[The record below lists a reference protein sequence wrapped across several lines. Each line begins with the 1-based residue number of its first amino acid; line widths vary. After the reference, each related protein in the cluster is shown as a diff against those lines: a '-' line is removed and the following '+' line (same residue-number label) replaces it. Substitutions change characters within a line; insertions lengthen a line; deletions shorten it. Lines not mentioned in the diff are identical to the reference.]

1 MMFISTITISGVEV
15 FSCQTTDHLQ
25 CSFPFEYEGKTYYS
39 CSKDVD
45 FFKRQK
51 SCAID
56 KRTVAACKN
65 DCPGGMFLSF
75 MNICLL
81 LGGKL
86 ILF

>member
-39 CSKDVD
+39 CSKDIAVLGR
-45 FFKRQK
+45 KK

-56 KRTVAACKN
+56 KRSVAICQN
-65 DCPGGMFLSF
+65 DCPGGTYIRQVTGTFVS
-75 MNICLL
+75 
-81 LGGKL
+81 
-86 ILF
+86 